1 MAFHFFYLIL
11 YHRIANISINSEKV
25 QNIKQMT
32 KTKFKTAI
40 IDYIGICLI
49 VFLLGFVLVFAS
61 MSISFLNPLK
71 QAFEDFK
78 MTDLYF
84 GLIQKNKD
92 KQINSDI
99 VLVDVTKLTNR
110 NAIANA
116 INDVNSCSPKVVLI
130 DIIFE
135 RRSHDPVEDT
145 LLISVIEAAKEKEIL
160 SAKLTNYNQDS
171 MSFRS
176 ITKSFFLDFIDV
188 KLAYSNV
195 DQKRPGGCIRQYSL
209 SQKLNDSLLYSMP
222 YAAACAYKDIQP
234 EIMDVSQRLIVFE
247 DSLLTISSDKILE
260 YKKLLKDKLVILG
273 NYNEEADMHITPIGK
288 LSGMKILGYSAMTFM
303 NHKEIRS
310 MSKSTSLLTAF
321 VICLICAWIGHKIRK
336 KYTNFSSY
344 ILKLFYFIF
353 AAILVWIAF
362 ISFVHFDYDIYLLYP
377 LLGLALV
384 EEGRLQYSY
393 LVKILCKHTKWNF
406 IKKSIYNET

>member
-1 MAFHFFYLIL
+1 
-11 YHRIANISINSEKV
+11 
-25 QNIKQMT
+25 MT
-32 KTKFKTAI
+32 ITKFKGAI
-40 IDYIGICLI
+40 FDYIGICVI
-49 VFLLGFVLVFAS
+49 VFLLGYILVFAS
-61 MSISFLNPLK
+61 LNISFLNPLK
-71 QAFEDFK
+71 QAFDDFK

-84 GLIQKNKD
+84 GLIQKNTVKE
-92 KQINSDI
+92 INSDV

-116 INDVNSCSPKVVLI
+116 INDVNSCSPKVLLI

-135 RRSHDPVEDT
+135 RASHDPMEDA
-145 LLISVIEAAKEKEIL
+145 LLLSAIEAGKEKEIL

-171 MSFRS
+171 MSFRG
-176 ITKSFFLDFIDV
+176 ITKSFFNEFIDV
-188 KLAYSNV
+188 KWAYSNV

-234 EIMDVSQRLIVFE
+234 GIMDVSQRLIVFE
-247 DSLLTISSDKILE
+247 DSLLTISCEKILE
-260 YKKLLKDKLVILG
+260 NKNLLKDKLVILG
-273 NYNEEADMHITPIGK
+273 NFNEEADMHITPIGK
-288 LSGMKILGYSAMTFM
+288 QSGMKILGYSAVTFM

-310 MSKSTSLLTAF
+310 MGDSTSLILAF
-321 VICLICAWIGHKIRK
+321 VVCMICAWVGHKIRK

-344 ILKLFYFIF
+344 VLKLYYFLL

-362 ISFVHFDYDIYLLYP
+362 MSFVHFDYDVNLLYP
-377 LLGLALV
+377 LIGLALV
-384 EEGRLQYSY
+384 EEGRAQYSY
-393 LVKILCKHTKWNF
+393 LIKTLCKYTKWNF